1 MSYYSYRKK
10 CYIEV
15 NGLIF
20 PLVKYADS
28 SVRTWNG
35 KWDYHWCHFNIT
47 DQQRLLIS
55 KADWEK
61 AKKDQIEWNLKR
73 LRACSWIETEPDM
86 ESYNYAGN
94 TYPGGS
100 RIKHL
105 RNFLSTRK
113 TVKFDDFLVE
123 NHGGFRIEAKY
134 YDQKTFV
141 DQNTESYQINSE
153 DDLIKAD
160 LKFQKFAAKKPKFC
174 SICVGI
180 YGIIL

>member
-47 DQQRLLIS
+47 DQQCLLIS
-55 KADWEK
+55 KENWEK
-61 AKKDQIEWNLKR
+61 ARQERVEWDLEQ
-73 LRACSWIETEPDM
+73 LRSCTWNEKEPDM

-105 RNFLSTRK
+105 RNFLSIRK
-113 TVKFDDFLVE
+113 LIRFEVFLIE
-123 NHGGFRIEAKY
+123 NHGGFRIVVKY
-134 YDQKTFV
+134 YDKKLLRIKKR
-141 DQNTESYQINSE
+141 N
-153 DDLIKAD
+153 LIKST
-160 LKFQKFAAKKPKFC
+160 AKK
-174 SICVGI
+174 I
-180 YGIIL
+180 

>member
-47 DQQRLLIS
+47 DQQCLLIS
-55 KADWEK
+55 KENWEK
-61 AKKDQIEWNLKR
+61 ARQERVEWDLEQ
-73 LRACSWIETEPDM
+73 LRSCTWNEKEPDM

-105 RNFLSTRK
+105 RNFLSIRK
-113 TVKFDDFLVE
+113 
-123 NHGGFRIEAKY
+123 
-134 YDQKTFV
+134 
-141 DQNTESYQINSE
+141 
-153 DDLIKAD
+153 LIR
-160 LKFQKFAAKKPKFC
+160 
-174 SICVGI
+174 
-180 YGIIL
+180 